1 VVGLKTICG
10 VSYLHHRFVVA
21 KAANVVCLTKLDAD
35 FRYLTRVKHVSR

>member
-10 VSYLHHRFVVA
+10 VSYLHRLFVLA
-21 KAANVVCLTKLDAD
+21 KAVTAVCLTKLDAD